1 MMNLFPHNCPISISF
16 ETYENP
22 PTSTSWSWEQAAS
35 SWSAVTFRT
44 VPNCVVT
51 AFLSLIPANA
61 KARSWMWRSWQRRSF
76 SENSS
81 MFVFLRT
88 NRRIPW
94 NAISVRL
101 ADSFRLWILF
111 KFYVRKGIA
120 GTTRWVERMIL
131 DWFVVVWMN
140 GYFLLKNKC
149 NWRRFSLSFWGGKV
163 YMCFVSSSL
172 STRDCKIKCSTESA
186 SDSPS
191 KLSNSS
197 KFGFRWTSMDPGRLW
212 MEI

>member
-111 KFYVRKGIA
+111 KFYVEKGKRRLLA
-120 GTTRWVERMIL
+120 GWREWYWIDSWSCE
-131 DWFVVVWMN
+131 WM
-140 GYFLLKNKC
+140 GI
-149 NWRRFSLSFWGGKV
+149 FSLKINATDD
-163 YMCFVSSSL
+163 VSPCRFEEARC
-172 STRDCKIKCSTESA
+172 TCA
-186 SDSPS
+186 SY
-191 KLSNSS
+191 
-197 KFGFRWTSMDPGRLW
+197 RLLYQR
-212 MEI
+212 ETAK